1 MNANTAGIKHH
12 NESNAVQILLFQ
24 NSPVPHQRAWSQ
36 AITLEQILDLIWA
49 SRSDID
55 IKYVRLQNNRFFFL
69 LKISKEVGKEWR
81 KSNTREPY
89 TPFSA
94 SSQNFCVTAHAY
106 LNTPK
111 SADGQFWSLH
121 KHVCVPK
128 KCILRYDVSY
138 LGASFSR
145 FRGLRFRALGA
156 SFSI

>member
-1 MNANTAGIKHH
+1 MGTPARGSFENEALENEAPKNSKPICPLYKHETMNANTAGIKHD

-94 SSQNFCVTAHAY
+94 SFRNF
-106 LNTPK
+106 
-111 SADGQFWSLH
+111 
-121 KHVCVPK
+121 
-128 KCILRYDVSY
+128 
-138 LGASFSR
+138 
-145 FRGLRFRALGA
+145 
-156 SFSI
+156 